1 MMPKH
6 FKIVLSLT
14 LIFAVFFEM
23 HSQNYTVNLNSNIS
37 SKETL
42 PFLLTANKF
51 GSIPN
56 RNNVLLNTAIFSDFQ
71 NKNNTFDIAYKA
83 SISGY
88 IADKNNVL
96 INELFVSIASK
107 NWQIDLGSKDDNILF
122 EGLSVSNGNIINSI
136 NTRAFPGI
144 NFKTR
149 SYLELPFAKNWLKVK
164 ANYAEYFLNDKRS
177 TDKAHLHYKSL
188 YFKSKLSNRLR
199 LITGLDHYVQWGGT
213 SQEFGEQPTNFKTY
227 LKYITGTGDG
237 NKTEDQINSSNAWG
251 NHVGNYLV
259 QLDYKGENSNW
270 SFYWSHPFEDR
281 SGRELANYPDALYGF
296 FVDLKSPKSFI
307 THLITE
313 FQYTKHQ
320 GKNSS
325 ENGLIDNYFNNSVYS
340 SGWTFYGRTIG
351 SPFFTTKVSENGI
364 TYGIDQNRFTSFN
377 FGFKGYLSD
386 NIQYKTNITYTKYVG
401 WFNKPINKSL
411 FAPYLEVLI
420 TEKSIPFEISV
431 GTTADFG
438 DFLPTNIG
446 GFLKLTKTGIF

>member
-1 MMPKH
+1 MLLKH
-6 FKIVLSLT
+6 LKTVLSLT
-14 LIFAVFFEM
+14 LIFTVFFEI
-23 HSQNYTVNLNSNIS
+23 HAQNYTVELNSNIS

-51 GSIPN
+51 GTIPN
-56 RNNVLLNTAIFSDFQ
+56 SDNILLNTAIYSDF
-71 NKNNTFDIAYKA
+71 KNNNNTLDIAYKA
-83 SISGY
+83 SITGY
-88 IADKNNVL
+88 TANKNDIF
-96 INELFVSIASK
+96 INELYASIATK
-107 NWQIDLGSKDDNILF
+107 NLQIDLGSKNDEILF

-164 ANYAEYFLNDKRS
+164 ANYAEYFLNDKRVVDN
-177 TDKAHLHYKSL
+177 THLHYKSL
-188 YFKSKLSNRLR
+188 YFKSKLSDKLS
-199 LITGLDHYVQWGGT
+199 LIFGLDHYVQWGGT
-213 SQEFGEQPTNFKTY
+213 SPEFGKQPTNFKTY

-251 NHVGNYLV
+251 NHIGNYLF
-259 QLDYKGENSNW
+259 QLNYKGENSNW
-270 SFYWSHPFEDR
+270 SIYLSHPFEDR
-281 SGRELANYPDALYGF
+281 SGREFANYPDALYGF
-296 FVDLKSPKSFI
+296 FIDLKKPKSFV

-325 ENGLIDNYFNNSVYS
+325 ENGLIDNYFNNSVYQ
-340 SGWTFYGRTIG
+340 SGWTFFGRTIG
-351 SPFFTTKVSENGI
+351 SPFFTTKVPENGI
-364 TYGIDQNRFTSFN
+364 TYGIAENRFTSFN
-377 FGFKGYLSD
+377 LGVKGYLSET
-386 NIQYKTNITYTKYVG
+386 IQYKTNITYTKYAG
-401 WFNKPINKSL
+401 WFNKPLNKSL

-420 TEKSIPFEISV
+420 TEKSIPFEITV

-438 DFLPTNIG
+438 DFLPTNFG